1 MNKLYLPTLLLLGF
15 LGNLGAQ
22 NLHQI
27 VPKENGKH
35 SLSVPEDPDHYA
47 VLYRSR
53 DLLNWSPV
61 DLVPQWWES
70 SERVLNDPGLPRKN
84 GFYEV
89 RYHHR
94 LSPGDLDSDGRDD
107 LSEISADN
115 HFLAALNPANP
126 FDEQDGS
133 LFLNDLETYDTLSK
147 RDNFPGAQSVKE
159 VKFLITDVKTNPRLH
174 FINVNENQFHYNFAR
189 YALGLYQ
196 EYDQWTGNSV
206 FSSQTYF
213 TNNRIN
219 LAGSLV
225 SHENYVA
232 PDGKRGIYT
241 MEFWPTD
248 PVSFEHIQ
256 LAYELISRT
265 TPFIDRLA
273 YHAPSETQR
282 VIQEANRDHFES
294 SFIDIIET
302 DDLFSNIDYQPMNQE
317 AAFGRLVLASSAT
330 TLSARDIVIFEN
342 LPNDLT
348 HIAGIITEIPQT
360 PLSHINLK
368 ARQNDT
374 PNAFISNASNDPRIT
389 PFIGEN
395 VFYQVSPDGF
405 EIRLASQ
412 EELDTYFDSIRP
424 DSISYPRRDL
434 FGATTIEPF
443 TSITFSDRYAF
454 GGKTTNLAVLH
465 EMMPD
470 KAPSGYGI
478 PFYFYD
484 EFMKHNGYY
493 TEATAMM
500 AEEDFQNDP
509 AIREQRLKDFR
520 KRIKTESS
528 FPAWMITALTDLQ
541 ESFPPEVTPRLRSS
555 ANAEDSVD
563 FNGAGLYDSYT
574 HKAHEG
580 HITKSVRQV
589 YASLWNYRAYEEREF
604 YRIDHLTSAMG
615 ITVHPNFKNE
625 QANGVA
631 VARNIF
637 DPNWEGF
644 YVNSQIGEDLVT
656 NPELNSTPEELLA
669 AKLAGDKPY
678 EIQYIRFSNQLP
690 AGETVLTE
698 AQVLELVGAL
708 KTLNT
713 EFRSLYWSPPPNF
726 AMEIEFKITEEGNLV
741 IKQARPWVN

>member
-1 MNKLYLPTLLLLGF
+1 MNNLNLPTLLLLGI
-15 LGNLGAQ
+15 LGNLDAQ
-22 NLHQI
+22 KLEQI
-27 VPKENGKH
+27 LPQENGKH
-35 SLSVPEDPDHYA
+35 SITVPADPDYYA

-53 DLLNWSPV
+53 DLQNWSPV
-61 DLVPQWWES
+61 DLVPQWLNTS
-70 SERVLNDPGLPRKN
+70 DRVLNDPGLPRKN

-115 HFLAALNPANP
+115 DYLAAFNPADP
-126 FDEQDGS
+126 FDEIDGA
-133 LFLNDLETYDTLSK
+133 LFLKNLETYDTLAK

-174 FINVNENQFHYNFAR
+174 FINVNENSYHYDFAR
-189 YALGLYQ
+189 YVLGRYRD
-196 EYDQWTGNSV
+196 YDFWNGNSV

-213 TNNRIN
+213 SNNRIN

-232 PDGKRGIYT
+232 SDGKRGIYT

-256 LAYELISRT
+256 MAYELINRT

-282 VIQEANRDHFES
+282 VIQDTNRERFKN
-294 SFIDIIET
+294 SFIEIIET

-317 AAFGRLVLASSAT
+317 ASFGRLVVASSAT

-368 ARQNDT
+368 AKQNDT
-374 PNAFISNASNDPRIT
+374 PNAFIINASKDPRIV

-395 VFYQVSPDGF
+395 VFYQVSPGGF

-412 EELDTYFDSIRP
+412 TELDNYFDSIRP
-424 DSISYPRRDL
+424 TTTSYPERDL
-434 FGATTIEPF
+434 SHTTIQPF
-443 TSITFSDRYAF
+443 NSIAFSDTNGF
-454 GGKTTNLAVLH
+454 GGKTTNLSVLH
-465 EMMPD
+465 ELMPD
-470 KAPSGYGI
+470 KAPFGYGV

-493 TEATAMM
+493 AEATSMI

-528 FPAWMITALTDLQ
+528 FPTWMISALTDLQ
-541 ESFPPEVTPRLRSS
+541 NSFPPEVTPRLRSS

-574 HKAHEG
+574 HKADEG
-580 HITKSVRQV
+580 HIIKSVRQV
-589 YASLWNYRAYEEREF
+589 YSSLWNYRAYEEREF
-604 YRIDHLTSAMG
+604 YRIDHLTAAMG

-637 DPNWEGF
+637 DPTWEGY

-669 AKLAGDKPY
+669 ADLLGDEPY

-690 AGETVLTE
+690 TGETVLTK
-698 AQVLELVGAL
+698 AQVLELVDAL
-708 KTLNT
+708 KQLNSH
-713 EFRSLYWSPPPNF
+713 FRSLYRPVPSDF
-726 AMEIEFKITEEGNLV
+726 AMEVEFKITEDGNLV

>member
-1 MNKLYLPTLLLLGF
+1 VNKFFLPTLLLVGT
-15 LGNLGAQ
+15 LGNIGAQ
-22 NLHQI
+22 NSTQI
-27 VPKENGKH
+27 LPQENGKY
-35 SLSVPEDPDHYA
+35 SITVSEDPDHYA

-53 DLLNWSPV
+53 DLVDWSPV

-70 SERVLNDPGLPRKN
+70 SERVLKDPGLPRKN

-94 LSPGDLDSDGRDD
+94 LSPADLDSDGRDD
-107 LSEISADN
+107 LAELSVDN
-115 HFLAALNPANP
+115 HFLAAFNPADP
-126 FDEQDGS
+126 FDENDGA
-133 LFLNDLETYDTLSK
+133 LFLADIETYDTLSK

-174 FINVNENQFHYNFAR
+174 FINVNENEFHYDFAR
-189 YALGLYQ
+189 NVLNKYR
-196 EYDQWTGNSV
+196 EYDFWTGNSV

-248 PVSFEHIQ
+248 PVSFDHIQ
-256 LAYELISRT
+256 LAHELISRA
-265 TPFIDRLA
+265 TPFIDHLA

-282 VIQEANRDHFES
+282 VIQEANRDRFES
-294 SFIDIIET
+294 SFINIIET

-317 AAFGRLVLASSAT
+317 SSFGRLVLASSAT

-368 ARQNDT
+368 ARQNNT
-374 PNAFISNASNDPRIT
+374 PNAFISNASEDPRIA

-395 VFYQVSPDGF
+395 VYFEVLPDGF
-405 EIRLASQ
+405 VIRLATQ
-412 EELDTYFDSIRP
+412 EELDDYFESIRP
-424 DSISYPRRDL
+424 DVTSYPDRDLTYLSIQPFSSIS
-434 FGATTIEPF
+434 F
-443 TSITFSDRYAF
+443 TDTNGF
-454 GGKTTNLAVLH
+454 GGKTTNLAVLNDL
-465 EMMPD
+465 MPD
-470 KAPSGYGI
+470 KAPFGFGV

-493 TEATAMM
+493 TEASSMM

-509 AIREQRLKDFR
+509 VIREERLKNFR
-520 KRIKTESS
+520 KRIKSESS
-528 FPAWMITALTDLQ
+528 FPAWMISAFTDLQ
-541 ESFPPEVTPRLRSS
+541 NAFPPEVTPRLRSS

-563 FNGAGLYDSYT
+563 FNGAGLYDSFT
-574 HKAHEG
+574 HKSHEG

-604 YRIDHLTSAMG
+604 YRIDHLTAAMG
-615 ITVHPNFKNE
+615 ITVHSNFKNE
-625 QANGVA
+625 QSNGVA

-637 DPNWEGF
+637 DPSWEGF

-669 AKLAGDKPY
+669 ANLAGDDPY

-690 AGETVLTE
+690 AGETVLTK
-698 AQVLELVGAL
+698 AQVIELVTAL
-708 KTLNT
+708 KRLNSHFRTLY
-713 EFRSLYWSPPPNF
+713 RPVPSDF